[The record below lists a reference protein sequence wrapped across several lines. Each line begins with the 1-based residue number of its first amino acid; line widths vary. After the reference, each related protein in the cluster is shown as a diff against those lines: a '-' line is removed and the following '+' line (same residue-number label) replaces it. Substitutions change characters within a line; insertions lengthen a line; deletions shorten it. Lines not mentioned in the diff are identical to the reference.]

1 MNRILRA
8 GCNRSLRLRSGSV
21 AGSSISGL
29 LKPVFSAAQYSGML
43 SFPESRRATTFAA
56 MALVGSL
63 FLFSCK
69 RESAT
74 VDSHPKRIVSVTITG
89 DVLLQ
94 AMVDSSRVLAVSA
107 LADDSGIHEAAGL
120 FPGKPRVGP
129 DLERIVAMR
138 PDLVLLGSFHDP
150 AFVDGVRKS
159 GLPVE
164 VLRSPNSLDKVR
176 SFLQAVAVRLG
187 EPAKGDSL
195 ANWMDS
201 VIQDVR
207 SRAAKCP
214 DRPRVLYWSDGFTAG
229 DSSTIG
235 DLLEIAGV
243 RNAAAQA
250 GMHGS
255 HNIAVEDVLR
265 MQPDWILRSSWEGGT
280 MKPLPSALENLPAAK
295 DGKIAVVSGKFLLS
309 TSHRCALAAD
319 SLLRKFHPDCH

>member
-1 MNRILRA
+1 MNQVLRP
-8 GCNRSLRLRSGSV
+8 SL
-21 AGSSISGL
+21 
-29 LKPVFSAAQYSGML
+29 
-43 SFPESRRATTFAA
+43 PERSRRGAALAILALMTLFA
-56 MALVGSL
+56 
-63 FLFSCK
+63 SCK
-69 RESAT
+69 RESAQ

-120 FPGKPRVGP
+120 FPGKQRVGP

-164 VLRSPNSLDKVR
+164 ILRSPNSLDKVR
-176 SFLQAVAVRLG
+176 SFLKTVAVRLG
-187 EPAKGDSL
+187 ESAKGDSL

-201 VIQDVR
+201 VLQGVR
-207 SRAAKCP
+207 DRAAKCA

-243 RNAAAQA
+243 RNAAAEA

-255 HNIAVEDVLR
+255 HSIAVEDVLR
-265 MQPDWILRSSWEGGT
+265 LRPDWILRSSWEGGT
-280 MKPLPSALENLPAAK
+280 MKPLPLALQDLPAAK
-295 DGKIAVVSGKFLLS
+295 EGKVAVVSGKLLLS
-309 TSHRCALAAD
+309 TSHRSALAAD
-319 SLLRKFHPDCH
+319 SLLQKLHPDCREAFPRQASESQAGRD

>member
-1 MNRILRA
+1 MIA
-8 GCNRSLRLRSGSV
+8 
-21 AGSSISGL
+21 
-29 LKPVFSAAQYSGML
+29 
-43 SFPESRRATTFAA
+43 
-56 MALVGSL
+56 ALVGSL
-63 FLFSCK
+63 LLASCK
-69 RESAT
+69 REAAT
-74 VDSHPKRIVSVTITG
+74 APSYPQRIVSVTITG

-120 FPGKPRVGP
+120 FPGKPRIGP
-129 DLERIVAMR
+129 DLEKIVAMR

-164 VLRSPNSLDKVR
+164 ILRSPNSLDKVR
-176 SFLQAVAVRLG
+176 SFLKAVASRLG

-201 VIQDVR
+201 ILQSVR
-207 SRAAKCP
+207 VRAAKCA

-243 RNAAAQA
+243 RNAAAEA

-255 HNIAVEDVLR
+255 HSIAVEDVLR
-265 MQPDWILRSSWEGGT
+265 LRPDWILRSSWEGGT
-280 MKPLPSALENLPAAK
+280 MKPLPLALQDLPAAK
-295 DGKIAVVSGKFLLS
+295 EGKVAVVSGKLLLS
-309 TSHRCALAAD
+309 TSHRSALAAD
-319 SLLRKFHPDCH
+319 SLLRALHPDCRQVLERQASESPVGRD

>member
-1 MNRILRA
+1 MKPIQRP
-8 GCNRSLRLRSGSV
+8 SL
-21 AGSSISGL
+21 
-29 LKPVFSAAQYSGML
+29 
-43 SFPESRRATTFAA
+43 PERSRRGAA
-56 MALVGSL
+56 LAILALMFVL
-63 FLFSCK
+63 ASCK
-69 RESAT
+69 RESANPPA
-74 VDSHPKRIVSVTITG
+74 HPQRIVSVTITG

-150 AFVDGVRKS
+150 AFVDGVRKA

-164 VLRSPNSLDKVR
+164 VLQSPNSMGKVR
-176 SFLQAVAVRLG
+176 LFLQAVATRLG

-201 VIQDVR
+201 VLQDVR
-207 SRAAKCP
+207 ARAARCT

-243 RNAAAQA
+243 RNAAAES

-255 HNIAVEDVLR
+255 QNIAVEDVLR
-265 MQPDWILRSSWEGGT
+265 MQPDWILRSSWEGGS
-280 MKPLPSALENLPAAK
+280 MKPLPSALQELPAVK
-295 DGKIAVVSGKFLLS
+295 QGRVAVVSGKLLLS
-309 TSHRCALAAD
+309 TSHRGALAAD
-319 SLLRKFHPDCH
+319 SLLRKLHSDCR